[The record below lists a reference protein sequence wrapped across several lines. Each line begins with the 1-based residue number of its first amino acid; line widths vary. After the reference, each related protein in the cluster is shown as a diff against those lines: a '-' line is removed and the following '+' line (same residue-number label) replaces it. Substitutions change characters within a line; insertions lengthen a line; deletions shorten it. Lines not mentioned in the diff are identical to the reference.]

1 MEWEAGGGGRGV
13 SDCFSPLNHPPS
25 QTARQESRRQEQK
38 QTRVLV
44 NADIEILTSLM
55 FGFSYDTLKMC
66 LLPFCIQAELI
77 VIHMFPH
84 SSIISKRAAVVTQAL
99 IATYVLLC

>member
-1 MEWEAGGGGRGV
+1 
-13 SDCFSPLNHPPS
+13 
-25 QTARQESRRQEQK
+25 
-38 QTRVLV
+38 
-44 NADIEILTSLM
+44 M

-84 SSIISKRAAVVTQAL
+84 ISIISKRAAVVTQAL